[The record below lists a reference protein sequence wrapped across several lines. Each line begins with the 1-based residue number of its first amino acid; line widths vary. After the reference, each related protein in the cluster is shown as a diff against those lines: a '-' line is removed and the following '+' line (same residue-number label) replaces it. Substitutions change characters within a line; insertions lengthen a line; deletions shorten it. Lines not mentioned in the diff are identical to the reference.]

1 MKINVLKRIIP
12 LVVIFLCANSTW
24 AQDKNATNAYYV
36 ALTAQAA
43 PESTGEG
50 EVQLTLMDI
59 KGEPMTTTP
68 FAELNQ
74 SNPSKASSVTM
85 FGLTV
90 SAVSGIEIDLL
101 QLSEIGDQAYVTS
114 YAYYKAESEAA
125 NGSYFAGWKINS
137 SYVDKKSFEG
147 KEGSF
152 FKVLPG
158 TGDNVLPLES
168 MKDADAVQKAKDAA
182 KADTRYLY
190 AVWKKYLLSNP
201 IATNGQVEGQVG
213 ETEKIAVSF
222 DLEGDV
228 LASLNRNLSDIDF
241 DNITIE
247 ESGNEGGTWELLE
260 DGISIDEENYT
271 PQKLTITL
279 LAGFTVNQ
287 NTTLGIHK
295 ATLTIQTA
303 GNNPSELKI
312 PIAVTVLDPNRPEA
326 ILYEEKDKSKNEIGD
341 WNTLYSHIDN
351 YTNPVLQL
359 NTRHNSDLTLD
370 KDFTLDLN
378 GNNVGNITITSGN
391 VTIAYS
397 KFGGTAEAVMVNG
410 GKLILNGGEFTSLAI
425 AQGATV
431 EQNGA
436 TITSVDN
443 KGALTT
449 TEGQIQ
455 GGLTSSGTLTIN
467 GGSFAGDNA
476 ITITGGTALLKRGSI
491 NGTTCGV
498 LTRGG
503 TTTIEKLAAINGGD
517 NYNSVKNEGG
527 VVNVNCG
534 KFGNPLVGNINF
546 VSGYFK
552 TDNYG
557 VSTIGM
563 TELKLTAGVEYNEGY
578 QYFLGT
584 QDAAKKNGVAVC
596 RIGETGYATL
606 EDALAYANN
615 NKDKEVIIFMTRDYT
630 LPAGYYTV
638 PKEATIVVPMDDNQE
653 KLVNEVAPKIAFNL
667 YQEEAD
673 KEKNH
678 YHQNTPWEFRR
689 LTFAQGVNIDV
700 FGAIEMT
707 CKQYSSD
714 EAYTG
719 QPVGPYGHLVMEEG
733 SHMTLQSGSQLRA
746 WGFMTGKGETDA
758 RRGAT
763 VHEFFQMGD
772 WKGALTSARIVGMA
786 DNKIE
791 SESWRKIFPVSQ
803 YFIQNIE
810 SPVTYHPG
818 AVLTTAAAVSDGLY
832 GALSVSMTAND
843 IKIIGVSGR
852 DNAIFLMDNT
862 ADAENTW
869 VKKSYIAEQDIQNYD
884 VNSCAH
890 IGSMEINLG
899 TIYIP
904 LGGLGNVPILL
915 NSAKFDLPIT
925 SNMKLHLRSGSMD
938 FTQNTSLI
946 PGSEVEVDKE
956 SIVTIFMSEDDQAAK
971 KDGKVYYS
979 GALYV
984 YDADDWGEFAF
995 TNENGTKGTAFTKIV
1010 RYTPSWDYG
1019 VYKGRPNLRKE
1030 NERPRSATI
1039 NVHGTF
1045 DTDAGYVYT
1054 SEHGANIFSSNEDAG
1069 TFIFHN
1075 SAADAGNPE
1084 VYNIIGEDD
1093 FEPLT
1098 FSPAK
1103 LKNHD
1108 GSYTQTY
1115 IDEKHFAK
1123 AGEAYCYSDSKWSIW
1138 KVAGEDGNAS
1148 CFMTDGTDYYAKP
1161 QEYVKVVATKNADGN
1176 LVGNTDHTYSDAA
1189 GTGRLFIIEGDDCQ
1203 WWEVEVKD
1211 NLYHCIHP
1219 DNDTYYEWNDE
1230 SGESGEWREKR
1241 YTITWQNWDGTIIK
1255 TNGGTGGEE
1264 TDSYSVPYGTMAEFL
1279 GSNPTRLAN
1288 IDYTY
1293 DFTGWTPALGKV
1305 TSDVTYT
1312 ATYERKSRKYTI
1324 TFCNEGGSVIERQF
1338 LTHNDVPVCENTPT
1352 KVGHYLQWDPAIAA
1366 VTGDATYTATWLE
1379 EKPTKY
1385 EVRFVDYDGTELQKP
1400 MMVTAGEKPEYTG
1413 VTPTGKAEQAEKDG
1427 NKEFTYIFDHWSP
1440 KITPVDA
1447 AITYTAVYKEV
1458 AKTYTVTFLNED
1470 GSEIEHHNYAYG
1482 KVPVCSNIPT
1492 KANDA
1497 QYTYTL
1503 GWKPQI
1509 EAVREDRTGVD
1520 AYKATWSK
1528 TTNKYTITLTS
1539 NMPNAVVLT
1548 GAGIYDYNT
1557 QVTLQAKAKEK
1568 EGFVFKGWKETN
1580 NTKDISLTVKADATY
1595 TAIVERETPVEDHTV
1610 AADETW
1616 DAAGQT
1622 VKDLILCSNGIQS
1635 GQIKN
1640 ITSLT
1645 LDGNAYFD
1653 LTLNAVADRWYAIAV
1668 PWTVNVSDIRFDGKS
1683 RTADRDYYLTYYQG
1697 NVRAAQGKVDA
1708 CWSYLT
1714 DGNTMQPGKL
1724 YMLYLRSGANAI
1736 RFPKKA
1742 GASLAGGSVS
1752 TYTYAAQALED
1763 ANWNGIANPTAYY
1776 VNMSIDAPEDIEAT
1790 EFKGQKLKDDGQGYD
1805 AFSISGH
1812 TFVVGEPVFV
1822 QAVSTR
1828 ERVPFSASTNPTAAP
1843 RRYSVSTTMQTT
1855 EYEVRIAAQSGT
1867 FTDRLYISAVEEKED
1882 SYIIGKDLAKMGIS
1896 AKVAQMWVNR
1906 YGTKLCANVTELA
1919 DSQAEFPL
1927 GIYAP
1932 KSGTYTIATP
1942 TALPDNE
1949 ELYVT
1954 VNGKPVWCLANGEY
1968 IATLNAGNT
1977 DNYGLL
1983 LVRKAPQI
1991 TTGSEQTEQ
2000 NNTLTRKVLING
2012 QVYIIRDG
2020 NVYSI
2025 FGQQIQ

>member
-1 MKINVLKRIIP
+1 MKINVLKRLIP
-12 LVVIFLCANSTW
+12 LAVIFLCVNSTW
-24 AQDKNATNAYYV
+24 AQDDAATNAYLV

-50 EVQLTLMDI
+50 NVKLTLVDI
-59 KGEPMTTTP
+59 TGKTISGGPWAYLGNEK
-68 FAELNQ
+68 
-74 SNPSKASSVTM
+74 NPSDYARSVTM
-85 FGLTV
+85 LGGTISATGL
-90 SAVSGIEIDLL
+90 EL
-101 QLSEIGDQAYVTS
+101 EMGDEESQIYMTS
-114 YAYYKAESEAA
+114 YAYYKAEVQSDA
-125 NGSYFAGWKINS
+125 GSYFAGWNVSS
-137 SYVDKKSFEG
+137 SYVAKKTEENG
-147 KEGSF
+147 CVT
-152 FKVLPG
+152 FKVLPDAK
-158 TGDNVLPLES
+158 GDNVVVIPNGDMSKITQEALTKGLT
-168 MKDADAVQKAKDAA
+168 AA
-182 KADTRYLY
+182 KANARNVY
-190 AVWKKYLLSNP
+190 AVFNKYLLSNP
-201 IATNGQVEGQVG
+201 SATNIKMENTAGSTAEI
-213 ETEKIAVSF
+213 TISM
-222 DLEGDV
+222 DIEGDIDA
-228 LASLNRNLSDIDF
+228 LDMEKDFKSLENTDNAECWTIPDIKVK
-241 DNITIE
+241 DN
-247 ESGNEGGTWELLE
+247 WELTYGSQTNKVRRSFKVIFKVQE
-260 DGISIDEENYT
+260 NMAPGIYKS
-271 PQKLTITL
+271 
-279 LAGFTVNQ
+279 
-287 NTTLGIHK
+287 
-295 ATLTIQTA
+295 TLTVSMA
-303 GNNPSELKI
+303 GKDPSVLNI
-312 PIAVTVLDPNRPEA
+312 PVEVTVLDANPPEA
-326 ILYEEKDKSKNEIGD
+326 VLYDGKTQKKSGDLSDILGEISNYEDPIIQLQKDCDGLSLENKS
-341 WNTLYSHIDN
+341 
-351 YTNPVLQL
+351 
-359 NTRHNSDLTLD
+359 
-370 KDFTLDLN
+370 FTLDLN
-378 GNNVGNITITSGN
+378 GNEVNGITLSGG
-391 VTIAYS
+391 TLTLAYS
-397 KFGGTAEAVMVNG
+397 KFGGKAWAVTVNG
-410 GKLILNGGEFTSLAI
+410 GKLILNGGTLSTLTI
-425 AQGATV
+425 SNGAVV

-436 TITSVDN
+436 TVNQQIDN
-443 KGALTT
+443 KGTFT
-449 TEGQIQ
+449 ITEGLMQKGII
-455 GGLTSSGTLTIN
+455 SSGTLTMQ
-467 GGSFAGDNA
+467 
-476 ITITGGTALLKRGSI
+476 GGTFKSTVIITDGTAHIKRGTIS
-491 NGTTCGV
+491 GTSNGV
-498 LTRGG
+498 LAKGG
-503 TTTIEKLAAINGGD
+503 TTTIEKLAAISGKVAVKADGGT
-517 NYNSVKNEGG
+517 VKI
-527 VVNVNCG
+527 NCG
-534 KFGNPLVGNINF
+534 KFDGPLEGNIDF
-546 VSGYFK
+546 TAGYFK
-552 TDNYG
+552 DNKNYG
-557 VSTIGM
+557 VPTEGK
-563 TELKLTAGVEYNEGY
+563 TELKLTTGVEYNEGY
-578 QYFLGT
+578 LYFLGT
-584 QDAAKKNGVAVC
+584 SDAAKNNGVGVC

-615 NKDKEVIIFMTRDYT
+615 NKDKEVIIFMTNDYT
-630 LPAGYYTV
+630 LPAGYYTLP
-638 PKEATIVVPMDDNQE
+638 PKATIVVPMSDSQE
-653 KLVNEVAPKIAFNL
+653 NMVNEVAPKIVFNTG
-667 YQEEAD
+667 AD
-673 KEKNH
+673 ESAHYTNNSPKE
-678 YHQNTPWEFRR
+678 YRR
-689 LTFAQGVNIDV
+689 LTFAKGVNMDV

-707 CKQYSSD
+707 CTQYSSN

-746 WGFMTGKGETDA
+746 WGFMTGLGETDA

-772 WKGALTSARIVGMA
+772 WKGAFTSVKIVGMIKEGSPLYNA
-786 DNKIE
+786 IGNDGDK
-791 SESWRKIFPVSQ
+791 KIFPVSQ

-810 SPVTYHPG
+810 SPVKYHPG
-818 AVLTTAAAVSDGLY
+818 AVLTTAAAVSESFAGMNV
-832 GALSVSMTAND
+832 AMAAND
-843 IKIIGVSGR
+843 IKIIGVT
-852 DNAIFLMDNT
+852 DVDAAIFLMDNK
-862 ADAENTW
+862 ADADNTW
-869 VKKSYIAEQDIQNYD
+869 VKKSYLVQQDIQNYD
-884 VNSCAH
+884 VNSAAH
-890 IGSMEINLG
+890 IGSMVIDLG
-899 TIYIP
+899 T
-904 LGGLGNVPILL
+904 LSFGGMTVPIQL

-925 SNMKLHLRSGSMD
+925 SNMKIHLRSGTMD
-938 FTQNTSLI
+938 FLQNTSLI

-956 SIVTIFMSEDDQAAK
+956 STVLITMQEDDKKAK
-971 KDGKVYYS
+971 ADGKTYYS

-984 YDADDWGEFAF
+984 YDAANWEKYAYQ
-995 TNENGTKGTAFTKIV
+995 NEKGTTGYCYTKIV
-1010 RYTPSWDYG
+1010 RYAPSWNDG
-1019 VYKGRPNLRKE
+1019 VHNGRPNLRKE
-1030 NERPRSATI
+1030 DEKPNSAKI

-1045 DTDAGYVYT
+1045 KTNDGYVYT
-1054 SEHGANIFSSNEDAG
+1054 SEAGANIFSSNEDAG
-1069 TFIFHN
+1069 TFIFN
-1075 SAADAGNPE
+1075 NGTEDAGSPTVSNVKTIKLSGVSADVE
-1084 VYNIIGEDD
+1084 YED
-1093 FEPLT
+1093 LT
-1098 FSPAK
+1098 FYPADLRNGDDSK
-1103 LKNHD
+1103 TKTYYGD
-1108 GSYTQTY
+1108 GSGDNAQ
-1115 IDEKHFAK
+1115 
-1123 AGEAYCYSDSKWSIW
+1123 AGDAYCYSDSKWSIW
-1138 KVAGEDGNAS
+1138 KVVEDNE
-1148 CFMTDGTDYYAKP
+1148 CFMINGTDYYAKP
-1161 QEYVKVVATKNADGN
+1161 QEYVKIVATKDAVGN

-1189 GTGRLFIIEGDDCQ
+1189 GTGRLFILMKDDCQ
-1203 WWEVEVKD
+1203 WWEVEKKD

-1219 DNDTYYEWNDE
+1219 DNDTYYEWNDIDKK
-1230 SGESGEWREKR
+1230 WQEKR
-1241 YTITWQNWDGTIIK
+1241 CFITWKNWDGDTIK
-1255 TNGGTGGEE
+1255 TKTMDEGGVDEVE
-1264 TDSYSVPYGTMAEFL
+1264 TKSYSVPYGTMAEFL
-1279 GSNPTRLAN
+1279 GPNPTRPED

-1312 ATYERKSRKYTI
+1312 ATYERKHRKYTI

-1338 LTHNDVPVCENTPT
+1338 LTHNEVPVCENTPT
-1352 KVGHYLQWDPAIAA
+1352 KIGHYLQWYPAIAA

-1379 EKPTKY
+1379 EKPTTY

-1413 VTPTGKAEQAEKDG
+1413 ATPTGKAEQAEKDG

-1447 AITYTAVYKEV
+1447 AITYTAVYKER
-1458 AKTYTVTFLNED
+1458 AKTYTVTFNDEN
-1470 GSEIEHHNYAYG
+1470 GKEIEHHDYAYG
-1482 KVPVCSNIPT
+1482 EVPVCSNIPT

-1509 EAVREDRTGVD
+1509 EAVRGD
-1520 AYKATWSK
+1520 AEYKAKWTP
-1528 TTNKYTITLTS
+1528 TINKYTVTLTS
-1539 NMPNAVVLT
+1539 NMPNAVILT
-1548 GAGIYDYNT
+1548 GAGIYDYDT
-1557 QVTLQAKAKEK
+1557 QVTLQAQAKP
-1568 EGFVFKGWKETN
+1568 GFVFKGWKETN
-1580 NTKDISLTVKADATY
+1580 NTKDISLTVKADTTY

>member
-228 LASLNRNLSDIDF
+228 LASLNRDLSDIDF

-260 DGISIDEENYT
+260 DGISIDEKNYT

-312 PIAVTVLDPNRPEA
+312 PIAVTVLDPNRLEA

-341 WNTLYSHIDN
+341 WDALYSHIDN

-443 KGALTT
+443 KGTLAT
-449 TEGQIQ
+449 TEGQIRV
-455 GGLTSSGTLTIN
+455 GLSSSGTLRIN

-653 KLVNEVAPKIAFNL
+653 KLVNEVAPKLIFNDATEPESH
-667 YQEEAD
+667 YD
-673 KEKNH
+673 KQTTK
-678 YHQNTPWEFRR
+678 EFRR
-689 LTFAQGVNIDV
+689 LTFAKGVNIDV

-707 CKQYSSD
+707 CTQYSSN

-733 SHMTLQSGSQLRA
+733 SHMTLQKGSQLRA
-746 WGFMTGKGETDA
+746 WGFMTGLGETDA

-772 WKGALTSARIVGMA
+772 WKGAAISAKVAGMLG
-786 DNKIE
+786 DKEWENK
-791 SESWRKIFPVSQ
+791 KIFPVSQ

-810 SPVTYHPG
+810 SPVKYHPG
-818 AVLTTAAAVSDGLY
+818 AVLTTAAAVSEGVGLLNI
-832 GALSVSMTAND
+832 AMEAND
-843 IKIIGVSGR
+843 IKIIGVYGK
-852 DNAIFLMDNT
+852 DNAIFLMDNE

-869 VKKSYIAEQDIQNYD
+869 VKKSYIFRQDIQNYD
-884 VNSCAH
+884 VNSGAH
-890 IGSMEINLG
+890 IGSMVIDLG
-899 TIYIP
+899 TISL
-904 LGGLGNVPILL
+904 LGQTLPVTL
-915 NSAKFDLPIT
+915 NSANFDLPIT
-925 SNMKLHLRSGSMD
+925 SNMKIHLLSGSMD

-956 SIVTIFMSEDDQAAK
+956 STVTIAMNPDDQKAK
-971 KDGKVYYS
+971 EAGTADYVYHS

-984 YDADDWGEFAF
+984 YDAQDWNKYAF
-995 TNENGTKGTAFTKIV
+995 INVSGNKGIAFTKIV
-1010 RYTPSWDYG
+1010 RYAPSWDDG
-1019 VYKGRPNLRKE
+1019 VHKGRPNLRKE

-1093 FEPLT
+1093 LEPLT

-1115 IDEKHFAK
+1115 IDEKHFAE
-1123 AGEAYCYSDSKWSIW
+1123 AGDAYCYSDSKWSIW

-1161 QEYVKVVATKNADGN
+1161 QEYVKIVATKNADGN
-1176 LVGNTDHTYSDAA
+1176 LEGNTDHTYSDAA

-1230 SGESGEWREKR
+1230 SGEWQEKR
-1241 YTITWQNWDGTIIK
+1241 YAITWQNWDGTTIK
-1255 TNGGTGGEE
+1255 TNGGTSGEE
-1264 TDSYSVPYGTMAEFL
+1264 TDSYFVPYGTMAEFL
-1279 GSNPTRLAN
+1279 GSNPTRLAD

-1338 LTHNDVPVCENTPT
+1338 LTHNEVPVCENVPT
-1352 KVGHYLQWDPAIAA
+1352 KIGYYLQWTPAIAA

-1379 EKPTKY
+1379 EKPTAY
-1385 EVRFVDYDGTELQKP
+1385 EVRFVDYDGAELQEP
-1400 MMVTAGEKPEYTG
+1400 TMVTVGETPEYKG
-1413 VTPTGKAEQAEKDG
+1413 AIPTGKA
-1427 NKEFTYIFDHWSP
+1427 KENNSEFIYIFDHWSP
-1440 KITPVDA
+1440 EEIKPVYE
-1447 AITYTAVYKEV
+1447 AITYTAVYKV
-1458 AKTYTVTFLNED
+1458 DIQTYTITFKD
-1470 GSEIEHHNYAYG
+1470 GDTEKSILCKYGEI
-1482 KVPVCSNIPT
+1482 PVSPFTPT
-1492 KANDA
+1492 RESIEG
-1497 QYTYTL
+1497 YSSTFV
-1503 GWKPQI
+1503 WKPNI
-1509 EAVREDRTGVD
+1509 EAVRENKEYVTH
-1520 AYKATWSK
+1520 WS
-1528 TTNKYTITLTS
+1528 TTPNKYTVTLTS
-1539 NMPNAVVLT
+1539 NMPNAVILT
-1548 GAGIYDYNT
+1548 GAGIYDYDT
-1557 QVTLQAKAKEK
+1557 QVTLQAQAKP
-1568 EGFVFKGWKETN
+1568 GFVFKGWKETN

-1683 RTADRDYYLTYYQG
+1683 RTVDRDYYLTYYQG

>member
-1 MKINVLKRIIP
+1 MKINLLKRVTFLAILSI
-12 LVVIFLCANSTW
+12 LCAHSAW
-24 AQDKNATNAYYV
+24 AQDDDYQKAYFT
-36 ALTAQAA
+36 ALRAQSSTA
-43 PESTGEG
+43 PEATGFG
-50 EVQLTLMDI
+50 TVQLTLVDI
-59 KGEPMTTTP
+59 KGKQ
-68 FAELNQ
+68 LNGLGT
-74 SNPSKASSVTM
+74 NPDPSDISKVENGNAVTM
-85 FGLTV
+85 LGETLFATEGV
-90 SAVSGIEIDLL
+90 EIPMIVPGFDDGS
-101 QLSEIGDQAYVTS
+101 QIYVTS
-114 YAYYKAESEAA
+114 YTYFKADAYAA
-125 NGSYFAGWKINS
+125 AGSYFAGWT
-137 SYVDKKSFEG
+137 YTDKQITKQDTAMDKTAETSTY
-147 KEGSF
+147 
-152 FKVLPG
+152 FKVLPDSSKYDG
-158 TGDNVLPLES
+158 VKMGEQLQLNNQAQLSIQYVMQHP
-168 MKDADAVQKAKDAA
+168 
-182 KADTRYLY
+182 YNIY
-190 AVWKKYLLSNP
+190 AVFKKYLLSNP
-201 IATNGQVEGQVG
+201 TATGGQVVKGVDETAKINVSLDFEGNISAAKDDG
-213 ETEKIAVSF
+213 
-222 DLEGDV
+222 
-228 LASLNRNLSDIDF
+228 SDIDF
-241 DNITIE
+241 QYITFENNEKKEWSIDYDNI
-247 ESGNEGGTWELLE
+247 SPLNVGL
-260 DGISIDEENYT
+260 
-271 PQKLTITL
+271 QKATF
-279 LAGFTVNQ
+279 AVPVVFTVKE
-287 NTTLGIHK
+287 TTTVGIHK
-295 ATLTIQTA
+295 STMTIKTA
-303 GNNPSELKI
+303 GKNPSVLQI
-312 PIAVTVLDPNRPEA
+312 PIVVVVLAQDQPKAVLYDGTSEKMRSDELTQLLDKVGDCVNPIIR
-326 ILYEEKDKSKNEIGD
+326 LYQQCGD
-341 WNTLYSHIDN
+341 ICLEN
-351 YTNPVLQL
+351 
-359 NTRHNSDLTLD
+359 

-378 GNNVGNITITSGN
+378 GNNVGDITITSGN

-397 KFGGTAEAVMVNG
+397 KFGGTAKAVKVNG
-410 GKLILNGGEFTSLAI
+410 GKLIINGGEFTSLTIAEGAI
-425 AQGATV
+425 V

-443 KGALTT
+443 KNKGTLTT

-476 ITITGGTALLKRGSI
+476 ITITGGTALLKRGSV
-491 NGTTCGV
+491 NGTTYGV
-498 LTRGG
+498 LAKGG
-503 TTTIEKLAAINGGD
+503 TTTIEKLAAITGGD
-517 NYNSVKNEGG
+517 NSNSVKNEGG

-534 KFGNPLVGNINF
+534 KFGNPLAGNINF

-552 TDNYG
+552 TNDYG
-557 VSTIGM
+557 VSTTGT

-578 QYFLGT
+578 NFFLGT
-584 QDAAKKNGVAVC
+584 PDEAKKNGVGVC
-596 RIGETGYATL
+596 RIGETSYATL
-606 EDALAYANN
+606 EDALTYAKNID
-615 NKDKEVIIFMTRDYT
+615 NKEKDIDEDKKTKVIIFMTNDYT
-630 LPAGYYTV
+630 LSAGHYTIPANT
-638 PKEATIVVPMDDNQE
+638 TIVVPMSDSLSQE
-653 KLVNEVAPKIAFNL
+653 VNMTVPRVVSNDVDKSHPYKAPK
-667 YQEEAD
+667 
-673 KEKNH
+673 
-678 YHQNTPWEFRR
+678 EFRR
-689 LTFAQGVNIDV
+689 LTLSEGVNIEV
-700 FGAIEMT
+700 FGAIEMAGT
-707 CKQYSSD
+707 QFSSN
-714 EAYTG
+714 EPYTG
-719 QPVGPYGHLVMEEG
+719 QSYGAYGHIVMEKG
-733 SHMTLQSGSQLRA
+733 SHMTLQANSEVRA
-746 WGFMTGKGETDA
+746 WGYMTGEGEIDA
-758 RRGAT
+758 RRDSK
-763 VHEFFQMGD
+763 VREFFQMGD
-772 WKGALTSARIVGMA
+772 WKGALTSASVAGIWGDPNSSLAKSKV
-786 DNKIE
+786 
-791 SESWRKIFPVSQ
+791 FPITQ

-810 SPVTYHPG
+810 VPVKYHPG
-818 AVLTTAAAVSDGLY
+818 ATLSTATAVSEGLL
-832 GALSVSMTAND
+832 GTVSVAMAAND
-843 IKIIGVSGR
+843 IVIVGVTQR
-852 DNAIFLMDNT
+852 DSAIFVMDNE

-869 VKKSYIAEQDIQNYD
+869 VRKWYDADNDIQTYE
-884 VNSCAH
+884 VNNSAH
-890 IGSMEINLG
+890 IGSMVLDMGELAIVNKH
-899 TIYIP
+899 
-904 LGGLGNVPILL
+904 ILL

-925 SNMKLHLRSGSMD
+925 SNMKIHLLSGEMN
-938 FTQNTSLI
+938 FMQNTSLL
-946 PGSEVEVDKE
+946 PGAEVEVDKE
-956 SIVTIFMSEDDQAAK
+956 STVYIQINSEDK
-971 KDGKVYYS
+971 EHT

-984 YDADDWGEFAF
+984 YDAKEWDRYAYRKSE
-995 TNENGTKGTAFTKIV
+995 ENAYTKVV
-1010 RYTPSWDYG
+1010 RYTPTSNG
-1019 VYKGRPNLRKE
+1019 TPTKR
-1030 NERPRSATI
+1030 NEDDIPASAKI

-1045 DTDAGYVYT
+1045 KTGDGYVYT
-1054 SEHGANIFSSNEDAG
+1054 SESGANIFSSNEDAG
-1069 TFIFHN
+1069 TFIFN
-1075 SAADAGNPE
+1075 QSAATAGTRE
-1084 VYNIIGEDD
+1084 VYQIKGSNDLD
-1093 FEPLT
+1093 RKT
-1098 FSPAK
+1098 FSSAQLMNGNGK
-1103 LKNHD
+1103 YEATASASVGD
-1108 GSYTQTY
+1108 
-1115 IDEKHFAK
+1115 
-1123 AGEAYCYSDSKWSIW
+1123 AYCYMDNYWTIL
-1138 KVAGEDGNAS
+1138 KVDKDND
-1148 CFMTDGTDYYAKP
+1148 CFMMDNHSSFYAKP
-1161 QEYVKVVATKNADGN
+1161 AEYVKVVATKTDGEIK
-1176 LVGNTDHTYSDAA
+1176 GNTDHTYSDAA
-1189 GTGRLFIIEGDDCQ
+1189 GTGRLFILMDDCQ
-1203 WWEVEVKD
+1203 WWEVEKKD

-1219 DNDTYYEWNDE
+1219 DNDTYYEWNDIDKK
-1230 SGESGEWREKR
+1230 WQEKR
-1241 YTITWQNWDGTIIK
+1241 CFITWKNWDGDTIK
-1255 TNGGTGGEE
+1255 TKTMDEGGVDEVE
-1264 TDSYSVPYGTMAEFL
+1264 TKSYSVPYGTMAEFL
-1279 GSNPTRLAN
+1279 GPNPTRDAD

-1305 TSDVTYT
+1305 TSNVTYT
-1312 ATYERKSRKYTI
+1312 ATYDRKPRKYTI

-1338 LTHNDVPVCENTPT
+1338 LTHNEVPVCENVPT
-1352 KVGHYLQWDPAIAA
+1352 KIGYYLQWTPAIAA

-1379 EKPTKY
+1379 EKPTAY
-1385 EVRFVDYDGTELQKP
+1385 EVRFVDYDGAELQEP
-1400 MMVTAGEKPEYTG
+1400 TMVTVGETPEYKG
-1413 VTPTGKAEQAEKDG
+1413 AIPTGKA
-1427 NKEFTYIFDHWSP
+1427 KENNSEFIYIFDHWSP
-1440 KITPVDA
+1440 EEIKPVYE
-1447 AITYTAVYKEV
+1447 AITYTAVYKV
-1458 AKTYTVTFLNED
+1458 DIQTYTITFKD
-1470 GSEIEHHNYAYG
+1470 GDTKKRILCKYGDIPVSPFTPTRESIEGYSSTF
-1482 KVPVCSNIPT
+1482 V
-1492 KANDA
+1492 
-1497 QYTYTL
+1497 
-1503 GWKPQI
+1503 WKPNI
-1509 EAVREDRTGVD
+1509 EAVRENKEYVT
-1520 AYKATWSK
+1520 YWS
-1528 TTNKYTITLTS
+1528 TTPNKYTVTLTS
-1539 NMPNAVVLT
+1539 NMPNAVILT
-1548 GAGIYDYNT
+1548 GAGIYDYDT
-1557 QVTLQAKAKEK
+1557 QVTLQAQAKP
-1568 EGFVFKGWKETN
+1568 GFVFKGWKETN
-1580 NTKDISLTVKADATY
+1580 NTKDISLTVKADTTY
-1595 TAIVERETPVEDHTV
+1595 TAIVKRETPVEDHTV

>member
-1 MKINVLKRIIP
+1 MKTNLLKRVTF
-12 LVVIFLCANSTW
+12 LAFLFLCAYTICAQNKDISTY
-24 AQDKNATNAYYV
+24 AV
-36 ALTAQAA
+36 ALTAQTASEA
-43 PESTGEG
+43 TGTG
-50 EVQLTLMDI
+50 QVQLTLVDI
-59 KGEPMTTTP
+59 KGNKMADNL
-68 FAELNQ
+68 FSLLNTGEQ
-74 SNPSKASSVTM
+74 NPSGFRDAVTM
-85 FGLTV
+85 VGGTI
-90 SAVSGIEIDLL
+90 SATGFDADV
-101 QLSEIGDQAYVTS
+101 EIGGVYLTS
-114 YAYYKAESEAA
+114 YAYYKVDAKPDE
-125 NGSYFAGWKINS
+125 GSYFAGWKIGS
-137 SYVDKKSFEG
+137 SYVEKKKNTAEDDVTY
-147 KEGSF
+147 KA
-152 FKVLPG
+152 LP
-158 TGDNVLPLES
+158 D
-168 MKDADAVQKAKDAA
+168 AKDMVVIPNSDLGQLNLEELGKVIGAA
-182 KADTRYLY
+182 KDKTRNLY
-190 AVWKKYLLSNP
+190 AVFNRYILSNP
-201 IATNGQVEGQVG
+201 RVTNISTESTAGAATIKVSLDVEGDAANLSLADFDVANIRFTNNDNNQWTAHASLTPTEDNAQKAIATILV
-213 ETEKIAVSF
+213 TF
-222 DLEGDV
+222 T
-228 LASLNRNLSDIDF
+228 F
-241 DNITIE
+241 
-247 ESGNEGGTWELLE
+247 E
-260 DGISIDEENYT
+260 DGIDAGVYKT
-271 PQKLTITL
+271 TMTISMK
-279 LAGFTVNQ
+279 G
-287 NTTLGIHK
+287 K
-295 ATLTIQTA
+295 
-303 GNNPSELKI
+303 NPSSLNV
-312 PIAVTVLDPNRPEA
+312 PIAVTVLDPNRPDV
-326 ILYEEKDKSKNEIGD
+326 ILYDGKDEKAHGKLDDMLAQVG
-341 WNTLYSHIDN
+341 N
-351 YTNPVLQL
+351 YKNPVLQL
-359 NTRHNSDLTLD
+359 NKSCGDLLLD
-370 KDFTLDLN
+370 KDLTLDLN
-378 GNNVGNITITSGN
+378 GNNAGNITIISGN
-391 VTIAYS
+391 ITIAYS
-397 KFGGTAEAVMVNG
+397 KFNGVAQTVTVKG
-410 GKLILNGGEFTSLAI
+410 GKLILNGSEFTSLI
-425 AQGATV
+425 INQGATV

-436 TITSVDN
+436 TIAGTIN
-443 KGALTT
+443 NAGTLTT
-449 TEGQIQ
+449 TEGQMN

-467 GGSFAGDNA
+467 GGSFAGENA
-476 ITITGGTALLKRGSI
+476 ITITGGTALLKRGFI
-491 NGTTCGV
+491 NGTAYGV
-498 LTRGG
+498 LTRCG

-615 NKDKEVIIFMTRDYT
+615 NKDKEVVIFMTRDYI
-630 LPAGYYTV
+630 LPEGYYTV
-638 PKEATIVVPMDDNQE
+638 PSKATIIVPMDDNQE
-653 KLVNEVAPKIAFNL
+653 NMVNEAAPKIVYNDMVQKETGDKTHYSKNL
-667 YQEEAD
+667 PTEY
-673 KEKNH
+673 
-678 YHQNTPWEFRR
+678 RR
-689 LTFAQGVNIDV
+689 LTFAKGVNIDV
-700 FGAIEMT
+700 FGAIEVT
-707 CKQYSSD
+707 CSQYSSN

-733 SHMTLQSGSQLRA
+733 CHMTLQKGSQLRV
-746 WGFMTGKGETDA
+746 WGFMTGLGETDA

-772 WKGALTSARIVGMA
+772 WKGAVTSVKIVGMA
-786 DNKIE
+786 PNIVGDDSGK
-791 SESWRKIFPVSQ
+791 KIFPVTQ

-810 SPVTYHPG
+810 SPVKYHPG
-818 AVLTTAAAVSDGLY
+818 AVLTTAAAVSEGI
-832 GALSVSMTAND
+832 GGTFNVAMAAND
-843 IKIIGVSGR
+843 IKIIGVTGV
-852 DNAIFLMDNT
+852 DDAIFLMDNF

-869 VKKSYIAEQDIQNYD
+869 VQKSYIVSQDVQNYD
-884 VNSCAH
+884 INSGAH
-890 IGSMEINLG
+890 IGSMVIDLG
-899 TIYIP
+899 TVSIP
-904 LGGLGNVPILL
+904 GYTTLPIQL

-925 SNMKLHLRSGSMD
+925 SNMKLHLRSGFMD

-956 SIVTIFMSEDDQAAK
+956 STVTISMNEEDRKTTDENHI
-971 KDGKVYYS
+971 YHS

-984 YDADDWGEFAF
+984 YDAADWGKYAYQNKNSE
-995 TNENGTKGTAFTKIV
+995 TENAEQRYTKIV
-1010 RYTPSWDYG
+1010 RYAPSWDDG
-1019 VYKGRPNLRKE
+1019 VNEGHPNLRKE
-1030 NERPRSATI
+1030 DEKPASAKI

-1045 DTDAGYVYT
+1045 NTDEGYVYT
-1054 SEHGANIFSSNEDAG
+1054 SSAGANIFSTDGDAG
-1069 TFIFHN
+1069 TFIFKN
-1075 SAADAGNPE
+1075 STDNAGTPIVWNIEGSGNDPNDYKKVTFYPADLRNG
-1084 VYNIIGEDD
+1084 
-1093 FEPLT
+1093 
-1098 FSPAK
+1098 
-1103 LKNHD
+1103 D
-1108 GSYTQTY
+1108 GSTTKTY
-1115 IDEKHFAK
+1115 YINGDGHNAN
-1123 AGEAYCYSDSKWSIW
+1123 AGEAYCYANNKWSIW
-1138 KVAGEDGNAS
+1138 KVADNE
-1148 CFMTDGTDYYAKP
+1148 CFMTDGIDYYAKP
-1161 QEYVKVVATKNADGN
+1161 QEYVKVVATKNAD
-1176 LVGNTDHTYSDAA
+1176 HTYSDAA
-1189 GTGRLFIIEGDDCQ
+1189 GTGRLFIIEGDCQ
-1203 WWEVEVKD
+1203 WWEVEKKD

-1219 DNDTYYEWNDE
+1219 DNDTYYEWNN
-1230 SGESGEWREKR
+1230 ESGEWQEKR
-1241 YTITWQNWDGTIIK
+1241 YTITWQNWDGKLVPTS
-1255 TNGGTGGEE
+1255 GGEKGGE
-1264 TDSYSVPYGTMAEFL
+1264 LEGGKTYSYSVPYGTMAEFL
-1279 GSNPTRLAN
+1279 GPNPTRDAD

-1305 TSDVTYT
+1305 TSNVTYT
-1312 ATYERKSRKYTI
+1312 ATYDRKPRKYTI

-1338 LTHNDVPVCENTPT
+1338 LTHNEVPVCENVPT
-1352 KVGHYLQWDPAIAA
+1352 KIGYYLQWTPAIAA

-1379 EKPTKY
+1379 EKPTAY
-1385 EVRFVDYDGTELQKP
+1385 EVRFVDYDGAELQEP
-1400 MMVTAGEKPEYTG
+1400 TMVTVGETPEYKG
-1413 VTPTGKAEQAEKDG
+1413 AIPTGKA
-1427 NKEFTYIFDHWSP
+1427 KENNSEFIYIFDHWSP
-1440 KITPVDA
+1440 EEIKPVYE
-1447 AITYTAVYKEV
+1447 AITYTAVYKV
-1458 AKTYTVTFLNED
+1458 DIQTYTITFKD
-1470 GSEIEHHNYAYG
+1470 GDTEKSILCKYGEI
-1482 KVPVCSNIPT
+1482 PVSPFTPT
-1492 KANDA
+1492 RESIEG
-1497 QYTYTL
+1497 YSSTFV
-1503 GWKPQI
+1503 WKPNI
-1509 EAVREDRTGVD
+1509 EAVRENKEYVT
-1520 AYKATWSK
+1520 YWS
-1528 TTNKYTITLTS
+1528 TTPNKYTVTLTS
-1539 NMPNAVVLT
+1539 NMPNAVILT
-1548 GAGIYDYNT
+1548 GAGIYDYDT
-1557 QVTLQAKAKEK
+1557 QVTLQAQAKP
-1568 EGFVFKGWKETN
+1568 GFVFKGWKETN